1 MKTKRK
7 ISGYFFRVKNIETG
21 NIDTRTFEDLT
32 EEQQDEIL
40 NGRSVEWLKSMVKGL
55 AGVINIIGDQFDI
68 YGYEE
73 E

>member
-7 ISGYFFRVKNIETG
+7 ISGYFFKVNGETLS
-21 NIDTRTFEDLT
+21 FEDLSD
-32 EEQQDEIL
+32 EQQDEIL

-55 AGVINIIGDQFDI
+55 AGVINMIGDQFDI